1 MKKIILASMIACA
14 AAFTACGDD
23 DSGTSAG
30 GGSGGS
36 KASCDLYMGSAG
48 DTSGHLCFEHSDA
61 AIIEQQCAV
70 QNTQYSAIGGSAT
83 VGKGCPSG
91 AKLECPQEGGKI
103 FIYGVMAYGASCDD
117 FTVNEK

>member
-30 GGSGGS
+30 GGSGS

-61 AIIEQQCAV
+61 ATIEQQCAV

-117 FTVNEK
+117 FTMND